1 MLQNVGKRPN
11 LSANMVLDAAGH
23 RWTDAVGVDVG
34 RFWEPEFGPSWYFVK
49 LCCVK
54 DAWGGARVGVGQ
66 ALQGAAMVVD
76 CQCECIEGVS
86 AYKPFKS
93 FLNSG
98 ICTLGF
104 HYNGWKL
111 GQWPD
116 VLCVA
121 VWGS

>member
-1 MLQNVGKRPN
+1 MRST
-11 LSANMVLDAAGH
+11 LSSITLHFLHLGLETA
-23 RWTDAVGVDVG
+23 
-34 RFWEPEFGPSWYFVK
+34 

-111 GQWPD
+111 GQGPD